1 MNKITSNVAA
11 LIMAFGATLSFNS
24 QTLAQSKYYYL
35 RAKHSGQCLNVLDSG
50 RDNGDNVV
58 QGDEC
63 SFDNFQWALIPAGY
77 GYYYI
82 RAKHSGQCLN
92 VLDSGRDNGDNVV
105 QGDECSSDNFQWA
118 TIPASSS
125 FSSPSGPYNSGDRN
139 NDQQEQ
145 LERRLRILQD
155 LQKRY

>member
-35 RAKHSGQCLNVLDSG
+35 
-50 RDNGDNVV
+50 
-58 QGDEC
+58 
-63 SFDNFQWALIPAGY
+63 
-77 GYYYI
+77 